1 MSAAEDQR
9 KTQILIKYKENATRQ
24 MAQQHEAM
32 LKKLFDTA
40 DLLDSELADEVLMAS
55 VFCCLTYSYIHL
67 KAGVTSRSSITAV
80 SPSMRMLF
88 SVSSI
93 SLMLALDVIMCPYSH
108 MV

>member
-55 VFCCLTYSYIHL
+55 VFCYLTYSYIHL